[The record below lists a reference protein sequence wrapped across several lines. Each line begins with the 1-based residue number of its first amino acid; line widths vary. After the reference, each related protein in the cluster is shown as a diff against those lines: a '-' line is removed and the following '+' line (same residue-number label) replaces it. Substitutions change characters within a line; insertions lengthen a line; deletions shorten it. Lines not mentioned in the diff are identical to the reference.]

1 MHVGNLGLQFHC
13 AATSLFGALVTRG
26 GPAYTGSLI
35 VKLEIEYDQ

>member
-26 GPAYTGSLI
+26 APTYTGTLQVI
-35 VKLEIEYDQ
+35 LEIEYYE